1 MPAGVPLDVLVERQS
16 QQMGLMSTQLM
27 MRDIAME
34 KMQDDLDKANAR
46 LAELEGAA
54 DTDADPTE
62 EPTAE
67 TIEENTDD
75 APSQ

>member
-34 KMQDDLDKANAR
+34 KMQADLDKANAR
-46 LAELEGAA
+46 LAELEG
-54 DTDADPTE
+54 DTDADATD
-62 EPTAE
+62 EPTTE
-67 TIEENTDD
+67 TSEENTDD
-75 APSQ
+75 APNQ